1 MHQRPQRSSFAQPN
15 KHIYKLTSKMFIS
28 SVKWHNLFH
37 LCYIQC
43 TRIVVSV
50 HWFKHLL
57 TFEGK
62 CQYRIWVWVYENVDD
77 SFQNHSFHFVE
88 NRIRCFMCIG
98 FFLNSILS
106 YLFGNLSTQEVCLFQ
121 PIVHFFLF
129 LFCK

>member
-1 MHQRPQRSSFAQPN
+1 MSFS
-15 KHIYKLTSKMFIS
+15 KYKRIYKVTSKMFIS
-28 SVKWHNLFH
+28 CVKWHNFFH

-88 NRIRCFMCIG
+88 NRSRYFISII
-98 FFLNSILS
+98 FLRVKGILS
-106 YLFGNLSTQEVCLFQ
+106 YLFCNLSTQEVCLFQ
-121 PIVHFFLF
+121 PIFHFCPFLF
-129 LFCK
+129 RK